1 MVHARQILDD
11 PRPLPHRLQ
20 GHVAISP
27 CLHGHQPVSDGD
39 QRKPPHALH
48 PLLTVRCRSRCRSH
62 SCARSTTRT
71 NYRRCTISASTGGS
85 THSSPGQPTPPPPSH
100 AVFARPSS
108 PLLPPPRI
116 LAQPASPHPLTPSL
130 HSFSSTPL
138 AQPTR
143 TLGRRPLPYRRR
155 RGPHRRRRF
164 SRADGRPLHSR
175 ADTRVPRGQRRDIC
189 RGGGGACSAGG
200 AEMSPR
206 CRRDVA
212 ESLCPSSTR
221 DTTFTWQ
228 PPSKYGR

>member
-1 MVHARQILDD
+1 MLAWSSARVRRRSAQTPACPSSTADYSVQVEMSQPFVCPLDHSYE
-11 PRPLPHRLQ
+11 LPEMYNLGLDWRE
-20 GHVAISP
+20 
-27 CLHGHQPVSDGD
+27 
-39 QRKPPHALH
+39 
-48 PLLTVRCRSRCRSH
+48 H
-62 SCARSTTRT
+62 SFFARSAHPTPSFSRGL
-71 NYRRCTISASTGGS
+71 REAIVPPPSSS
-85 THSSPGQPTPPPPSH
+85 THSR
-100 AVFARPSS
+100 AARIS
-108 PLLPPPRI
+108 
-116 LAQPASPHPLTPSL
+116 HPLTPSL

-175 ADTRVPRGQRRDIC
+175 ADTRDPRGQRRDIC

-212 ESLCPSSTR
+212 ESPCPSSTR